1 MASKDQYMWE
11 LGVSSGGMHSMDMM
25 LLLRRN
31 HQGRHVIV
39 GQNGASCVVDQER
52 RIGK

>member
-11 LGVSSGGMHSMDMM
+11 LGVPLGGRRSMDMM
-25 LLLRRN
+25 PLLRRN
-31 HQGRHVIV
+31 HQGNLVTV
-39 GQNGASCVVDQER
+39 GPNGATCVVDLGT